1 MTRDPGTRPSPDDLA
16 TASGEP
22 LLPAE
27 VKLIVWSL
35 VFGAV
40 ALAALIW
47 VSNAFFPG

>member
-1 MTRDPGTRPSPDDLA
+1 MTGDPVTHPSTDDVA

-35 VFGAV
+35 ALGAA

-47 VSNAFFPG
+47 VSNVFFPG

>member
-1 MTRDPGTRPSPDDLA
+1 MTGDPEERRSADDLA
-16 TASGEP
+16 MASGEP

-27 VKLIVWSL
+27 IKLIAWSL
-35 VFGAV
+35 VLGAA